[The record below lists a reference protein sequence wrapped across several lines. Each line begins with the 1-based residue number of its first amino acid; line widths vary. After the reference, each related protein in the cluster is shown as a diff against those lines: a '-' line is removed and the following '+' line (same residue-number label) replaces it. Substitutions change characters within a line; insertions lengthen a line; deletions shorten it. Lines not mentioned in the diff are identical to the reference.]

1 MTQFFTAIMIIYF
14 LFLNVNQILS
24 TFLTF
29 LLHLANT
36 RQCGLQK
43 SFIIEK
49 STYSYFLKKMAIF
62 ANFSS

>member
-1 MTQFFTAIMIIYF
+1 MTQFFTAIMIIYC

-29 LLHLANT
+29 LPYLANT

-49 STYSYFLKKMAIF
+49 SPYYDFFKKIAVF
-62 ANFSS
+62 WQF